1 MRFRPSEQLTE
12 EQVEKGLK
20 LVVKDGLAAEA
31 MATLTGGAFLTAMA
45 LSMGATNFQIGLL
58 AALPTIANI
67 FQLVAIWLV
76 QKYNNRRAI
85 SVIGSF
91 FARFPLLVI
100 GLLPLMFSGGS
111 SIVALIV
118 LLFVH
123 YFFGSICGT
132 SWNSWMRDLVPQQK
146 LGTYFAHRSRLI
158 QILNVTLSIAV
169 ALSLDFIKARF
180 PDHEI
185 MAYSVM
191 FIAGGCLGMLGVWL
205 LSRTPEPKAELSKEN
220 IFKLFKKPLGDKNFR
235 NLLVFNSFWAFA
247 LNLATPF
254 FSVYL
259 MKMLHMP
266 LSYII
271 GLNMLSQFTSIFFI
285 RIWGR
290 LSDKYSN
297 KTIIRICAPIY
308 IAVIIAW
315 TFTTM
320 PSIHLFTIPLLILI
334 HIFNGISTS
343 GINLAMSNIV
353 LKLAPRGEAI
363 VYISARSMIT
373 ALFAAVAPVIGG
385 ILADFFAQH
394 QLSWNIEWKGPE
406 ITSILHLIEL
416 QQWDFFFAIGAVLAI
431 VSLRWLSI
439 VKEEGE
445 LDKSEAMKEMRE
457 NFVRELKQRT
467 TREAL
472 RASVYR
478 PLAFL
483 PNVKRKLDA
492 MASQPAP
499 VQEVQLSG
507 VSVRKVKAN
516 HDPVKFEIAEEDLV
530 LIED

>member
-1 MRFRPSEQLTE
+1 MKFRPSEQLTG

-20 LVVKDGLAAEA
+20 LVVRDGLASEA
-31 MATLTGGAFLTAMA
+31 MATLTGGAFLVAMA
-45 LSMGATNFQIGLL
+45 LSMGASNFQIGLL
-58 AALPTIANI
+58 AALPTVANI
-67 FQLVAIWLV
+67 FQLAAIWLV
-76 QKYNNRRAI
+76 QKYNNRRMI
-85 SVIGSF
+85 TVIASF
-91 FARFPLLVI
+91 FARFPLVVI
-100 GLLPLMFSGGS
+100 GMLPLAFSGGS
-111 SIVALIV
+111 SIMALIV

-123 YFFGSICGT
+123 YFFASIGGT

-146 LGTYFAHRSRLI
+146 LGTYFAHRGRLI
-158 QILNVTLSIAV
+158 QILNITLSIGV
-169 ALSLDFIKARF
+169 ALVLDYVKARF

-191 FIAGGCLGMLGVWL
+191 FLVGGGLGMLGVWL
-205 LSRTPEPKAELSKEN
+205 LSRTPEPKTELSKEN
-220 IFKLFKKPLGDKNFR
+220 MFKLIKKPLKDKNFR

-259 MKMLHMP
+259 MKMLNMP

-271 GLNMLSQFTSIFFI
+271 ALNMLSQFTSIIFI

-308 IAVIIAW
+308 IAVILAW

-320 PSIHLFTIPLLILI
+320 PAAHLFTMPLLILI

-343 GINLAMSNIV
+343 GINLAMSNIG
-353 LKLAPRGEAI
+353 LKLAPKGEAI

-373 ALFAAVAPVIGG
+373 SLFAAVAPVIGG
-385 ILADFFAQH
+385 LLADFFSSH
-394 QLSWNIEWKGPE
+394 QLSWNIEWKSPDM
-406 ITSILHLIEL
+406 TSILHLVEL

-431 VSLRWLSI
+431 ISLRWLSS

-445 LDKSEAMKEMRE
+445 MDKSEAMKEIRE
-457 NFVRELKQRT
+457 NFIREFRQRT

-483 PNVKRKLDA
+483 PSVKKKLAAPSKEMQLTGVTVRSNGKHSNV
-492 MASQPAP
+492 
-499 VQEVQLSG
+499 
-507 VSVRKVKAN
+507 
-516 HDPVKFEIAEEDLV
+516 PVKFEIAEEDLV

>member
-1 MRFRPSEQLTE
+1 MKFRPSEQLTE

-20 LVVKDGLAAEA
+20 LVVKDGLAAET
-31 MATLTGGAFLTAMA
+31 MATLTGGAFLVAMA

-67 FQLVAIWLV
+67 FQLVSIWLV

-85 SVIGSF
+85 TVIAST
-91 FARFPLLVI
+91 FARFPLIVI
-100 GLLPLMFSGGS
+100 GLLPLVFSGS
-111 SIVALIV
+111 ASIMALIV

-123 YFFGSICGT
+123 YFFGSISGT
-132 SWNSWMRDLVPQQK
+132 SWNSWMRDLVPQEK
-146 LGTYFAHRSRLI
+146 LGSYFAHRSRLI
-158 QILNVTLSIAV
+158 QILNVTLSISV
-169 ALSLDFIKARF
+169 ALALDFIKARY
-180 PDHEI
+180 PQHEI
-185 MAYSVM
+185 LTYSIM
-191 FIAGGCLGMLGVWL
+191 FLVGGGLGVLGVSL
-205 LSRTPEPKAELSKEN
+205 LARTPEPKTELGKDN
-220 IFKLFKKPLGDKNFR
+220 MFKLFKKPLKDKNFR

-259 MKMLHMP
+259 MKMLNMP

-297 KTIIRICAPIY
+297 KTIIRICAPVY
-308 IAVIIAW
+308 IAVILAW

-320 PSIHLFTIPLLILI
+320 PSVHIFTIPLLILI

-343 GINLAMSNIV
+343 GINLAMSNIG
-353 LKLAPRGEAI
+353 LKLAPKGEAI
-363 VYISARSMIT
+363 VYISARSMVT
-373 ALFAAVAPVIGG
+373 ALFAAIAPMIGG
-385 ILADFFAQH
+385 LLADFFAAH
-394 QLSWNIEWKGPE
+394 QLSWNIEWKGPVT
-406 ITSILHLIEL
+406 TSILHLVEL

-431 VSLRWLSI
+431 FSLRWLSS

-445 LDKSEAMKEMRE
+445 LDKSTAVKEIRE
-457 NFVRELKQRT
+457 NFIREFKQRT
-467 TREAL
+467 RRDVL
-472 RASVYR
+472 LASVYR

-483 PNVKRKLDA
+483 PSVKKKL
-492 MASQPAP
+492 SSVVPAK
-499 VQEVQLSG
+499 QEVQLVG
-507 VSVRKVKAN
+507 VTATNGATKIT
-516 HDPVKFEIAEEDLV
+516 PVKFEIADEDLV